1 MAKPETTGTKT
12 IATNRRARFDF
23 EIADTFE
30 AGLVLLGSEV
40 KSLRLGKANLSD
52 AYAVVRRGEA
62 FLVGAYIAPYEFAR
76 EGGHDPTRTRKL
88 LLHKREIE
96 RMGSSV
102 AEKGLSLVPMRLY
115 FKDGRA
121 KVEIGLGKGKARYD
135 KRETLKRR
143 QADREMQRAMRHRS
157 ID

>member
-1 MAKPETTGTKT
+1 MATSQGTKT
-12 IATNRRARFDF
+12 IATNRRARFDY

-30 AGLVLLGSEV
+30 AGLVLVGSEV

-52 AYAVVRRGEA
+52 AYAVVRGGEA

-96 RMGSSV
+96 RMGSAV
-102 AEKGLSLVPMRLY
+102 AEKGLSLVPMRLF

-121 KVEIGLGKGKARYD
+121 KIEIGLGKGKARYD
-135 KRETLKRR
+135 KRETIKRR